1 MKHMNW
7 QLLLASTF
15 IALSA
20 VLYLVHYLIFS
31 DAHHVF
37 IYLVG
42 DIAFVPIEVLL
53 VTIIIHRVLSRREK
67 RIMLKKMNMVI
78 GLFFSEVGTAVLRS
92 LSDFDKN
99 SKKITRKMIMTG
111 DWSDEEFRNILKLF
125 KEHRCRF
132 DARSGDLEALK
143 HQLVENRSFLLNLLG
158 NPNLMEHETFTDLL
172 WAVSHLTEEL
182 SSRHD
187 LAGLPRSDL
196 DHLAGDMKRAHRL
209 LITQWIGYMKHL
221 KDEYPY
227 LFSLS
232 MRMNPFDP
240 LASPIVK

>member
-1 MKHMNW
+1 MKHLNW

-20 VLYLVHYLIFS
+20 LFYLGHYLIFS

-78 GLFFSEVGTAVLRS
+78 GLFFSEVGTALLRS

-111 DWSDEEFRNILKLF
+111 DWSD
-125 KEHRCRF
+125 
-132 DARSGDLEALK
+132 
-143 HQLVENRSFLLNLLG
+143 
-158 NPNLMEHETFTDLL
+158 
-172 WAVSHLTEEL
+172 
-182 SSRHD
+182 
-187 LAGLPRSDL
+187 
-196 DHLAGDMKRAHRL
+196 
-209 LITQWIGYMKHL
+209 
-221 KDEYPY
+221 
-227 LFSLS
+227 
-232 MRMNPFDP
+232 
-240 LASPIVK
+240 